1 MTSATAPSPA
11 EPERRI
17 PGVSPA
23 LRRRLRLAFRLL
35 AATSASLAAR
45 VALWMFL
52 RPLKRPVA
60 VAEASFIAGAR
71 RSMLPVRTE
80 SGAAYQ
86 VQAYEWPAAAP
97 ATPGAMA
104 GATAASGPAGA
115 APTVLVMH
123 GWISHA
129 ARLAPLIE
137 ALRGQG
143 LRVIALDAPAHGRS
157 SGRSVD
163 LHGFLAAVRA
173 VDAALGPAQGVVAHS
188 FGALTSATWLAGDPP
203 PSGVRAAVLVG
214 LMRDVDWVFSS
225 FTHTLGLRGRALARL
240 RALFRAR
247 YGGYPE
253 EFGTQELARRIHIP
267 VLLVHG
273 EEDELVPAAHS
284 TEVGALLSNGEVLL
298 VPGLQHSAPLKD
310 PATVARMASF
320 MAAQLE
326 PGPPAGGQP

>member
-23 LRRRLRLAFRLL
+23 LRRRLRFVFRTL
-35 AATSASLAAR
+35 SALSPSLAAR

-52 RPLKRPVA
+52 RPLRRPVVPA
-60 VAEASFIAGAR
+60 DVAFIASAR
-71 RSMLPVRTE
+71 RCTLPVRTQTGDTYE
-80 SGAAYQ
+80 
-86 VQAYEWPAAAP
+86 VQAYEWPSTEAAPPAAARP
-97 ATPGAMA
+97 
-104 GATAASGPAGA
+104 

-143 LRVIALDAPAHGRS
+143 LRVIALDAPAHGNS
-157 SGRSVD
+157 SGSSVD

-188 FGALTSATWLAGDPP
+188 FGALTAATWLAGDPP
-203 PSGVRAAVLVG
+203 PAGVRAAVLVG

-225 FTHTLGLRGRALARL
+225 FTHTLGLRGRTLARL

-253 EFGTQELARRIHIP
+253 EFGTQELARRIRIP

-284 TEVGALLSNGEVLL
+284 SEVGELLANGEVLL

-310 PATVARMASF
+310 PDTMARIAGF
-320 MAAQLE
+320 MAGRL
-326 PGPPAGGQP
+326 AGDDA

>member
-17 PGVSPA
+17 PGVTPA
-23 LRRRLRLAFRLL
+23 LRRRLRFLFRLL
-35 AATSASLAAR
+35 SSLGPSLAAR

-52 RPLKRPVA
+52 RPRKRPVA
-60 VAEASFIAGAR
+60 GAEAGFLAGAR
-71 RSMLPVRTE
+71 RTVVPVRTDA
-80 SGAAYQ
+80 GDAYE
-86 VQAYEWPAAAP
+86 VQAYAWPAATGASAAAP
-97 ATPGAMA
+97 A
-104 GATAASGPAGA
+104 ASGPATAGA

-129 ARLAPLIE
+129 ARLAPLIG
-137 ALRGQG
+137 ALRAQG

-157 SGRSVD
+157 SGSSVD

-173 VDAALGPAQGVVAHS
+173 VDAALGPAQGVIAHS

-225 FTHTLGLRGRALARL
+225 FTHTLGLRGRTLARL

-253 EFGTQELARRIHIP
+253 EFGTQELARRIDIP

-284 TEVGALLSNGEVLL
+284 TELGELLSNGEVLL

-310 PATVARMASF
+310 PATMARMASF
-320 MAAQLE
+320 MAGQLMAKQPEGAQ
-326 PGPPAGGQP
+326 Q

>member
-17 PGVSPA
+17 PGVTPA
-23 LRRRLRLAFRLL
+23 LRRRLRIAFRLL
-35 AATSASLAAR
+35 TAISPSLAAR
-45 VALWMFL
+45 AALWMFL
-52 RPLKRPVA
+52 RPLRRPVVQA
-60 VAEASFIAGAR
+60 DAAFIAGAR
-71 RSMLPVRTE
+71 RTALAVRTE
-80 SGAAYQ
+80 AGDAYE
-86 VQAYEWPAAAP
+86 VQAYEWPAAP
-97 ATPGAMA
+97 TAT
-104 GATAASGPAGA
+104 TAPAGA
-115 APTVLVMH
+115 ALAGAPTVLVMH

-137 ALRGQG
+137 ALRARG
-143 LRVIALDAPAHGRS
+143 LRVIALDAPAHGNS
-157 SGRSVD
+157 SGSSVD

-188 FGALTSATWLAGDPP
+188 FGALTAATWLAGDPVP
-203 PSGVRAAVLVG
+203 GAVRAAVLVG

-253 EFGTQELARRIHIP
+253 EYGTHELARRIAIP

-273 EEDELVPAAHS
+273 EQDELVPAAHS
-284 TEVGALLSNGEVLL
+284 SEVGELLADGEVLL

-310 PATVARMASF
+310 PDTMARIAEF
-320 MAAQLE
+320 MAERLQRRA
-326 PGPPAGGQP
+326 